1 MILVH
6 LGRFSKDEV
15 KRIKKRIKREE
26 KNIKKKERREEKKDV
41 ERGWY
46 GGQKK
51 IIMRCKIKLF

>member
-26 KNIKKKERREEKKDV
+26 KKYKEKRKKGRKKGRRKRLVWWAKKDNYEV
-41 ERGWY
+41 
-46 GGQKK
+46 
-51 IIMRCKIKLF
+51 